1 MESKQVVKS
10 SATPTSPLS
19 QLDSSGALTLNL
31 TIPASDL
38 VLGNKLGQGAY
49 GTVWKA
55 KWRNKDVAVKQLLLP
70 NPSEQEKN
78 EFKQE
83 AAVMFQIATDSDHVV
98 RLHKIT
104 LQPQL
109 SLVMEL
115 MPNGSLYELLQ
126 NNRDK
131 PLDWGIR
138 YRLAM
143 DISTGLEDIHSHSV
157 LHRDLKSLNVL
168 LDGNLRAKLTD
179 FGLATTKLTSSRH
192 SSVQGTPHWMAPEV
206 ANGEPDSQG
215 SDVYSLGMVLFELAA
230 HRHPYPNLKPM
241 QVLLQ
246 VSQGK
251 QETIPD
257 DCPIT
262 FKQLILDCWT
272 VSEKRP
278 KAVDITTRLRSM
290 LDSKETSSTPAA
302 GGVVLDSLTSTQLKG
317 SADYQ
322 IGAAPTAPHRS
333 AVLQQTPA
341 VLSSVSLVSTPH
353 YQPQS
358 PTPSTPP
365 ATSQTTAGSKLLE
378 DKAFQTGYA
387 LYHQGQYL
395 QALPHLRQ
403 AAKAG
408 YAPAYIDL
416 GVMHEL
422 GLGVDKEVDE
432 ATIWYKKAQ
441 RSESWFEQQ
450 ADTEEAMAQF
460 YLGRYY
466 QFAAGSKKDG
476 LEASGWYRRAAKQG
490 HAEAQCSLGDCYA
503 NGIGVNKDLTQAKQW
518 YEKAAA
524 QGNVRAKAQLA
535 ALQPASVVSHPTPS
549 TNTPSS
555 FFAASNPPKPDNKVE
570 AKQAINNPPLAPP
583 KPIPEKSA
591 APVVVDEKALG
602 QLLKFVAEGEQDQ
615 AEALIKKDSKLLLA
629 TGKVTDLSGRTFDNI
644 TAFQYALW
652 AMDYHMWTM
661 IQKYLPTEAQAK
673 QHAMLESKGT
683 AHGKHF
689 DLQPLLDALRT
700 YVDNYRKWRLD
711 QRKEQW
717 CKKVGGAQKL
727 LPAHVVNEYCRP
739 DRPFD
744 PCPSEWSSSLP
755 RARAVLIGKMDE
767 EDTLGAWFSP
777 PSSSELLG
785 SSFAFVRSH
794 FDAACGREWSYGSP
808 GLFGM
813 PALADLESLQALW
826 NARTQQLK
834 LLADTLVVESQSTM
848 QVGLK

>member
-1 MESKQVVKS
+1 MESKHVKS
-10 SATPTSPLS
+10 SESSIS
-19 QLDSSGALTLNL
+19 QLDSSGGLFLNL
-31 TIPASDL
+31 TISASDL

-83 AAVMFQIATDSDHVV
+83 AAVMFQIAADSEHVA
-98 RLHKIT
+98 RLYKIT
-104 LQPQL
+104 MQPQL

-143 DISTGLEDIHSHSV
+143 DISTGLEDIHSHGV

-215 SDVYSLGMVLFELAA
+215 SDVYSLGMVFFELAA

-241 QVLLQ
+241 QVMMQ
-246 VSQGK
+246 VAQGK
-251 QETIPD
+251 QETIPA
-257 DCPIT
+257 DCPVT

-272 VSEKRP
+272 VAEKRP
-278 KAVDITTRLRSM
+278 KAADITTRLRPM
-290 LDSKETSSTPAA
+290 LDSKETSSMPVA
-302 GGVVLDSLTSTQLKG
+302 GGVLDSLTSTQLKG

-341 VLSSVSLVSTPH
+341 VLSSMSLVSTPH
-353 YQPQS
+353 YQPPS

-365 ATSQTTAGSKLLE
+365 ATSQTISGSRPLE
-378 DKAFQTGYA
+378 EKAFQTGYA
-387 LYHQGQYL
+387 FYHQGQYQ

-416 GVMHEL
+416 GVMYEL
-422 GLGVDKEVDE
+422 GLGVDKEIDE

-460 YLGRYY
+460 YFGRYY
-466 QFAAGSKKDG
+466 QFAAGSKKDE

-503 NGIGVNKDLTQAKQW
+503 NGIGVSKDLTQAKQW

-524 QGNVRAKAQLA
+524 QGNVRAKAQLI
-535 ALQPASVVSHPTPS
+535 ALQPALVVSNTTPS
-549 TNTPSS
+549 VNTPSS
-555 FFAASNPPKPDNKVE
+555 FFAASSTPKPDDKGE
-570 AKQAINNPPLAPP
+570 AKQTVSNAPQVAP
-583 KPIPEKSA
+583 KPVPEKSA

-602 QLLKFVAEGEQDQ
+602 QLLKCVAEGEQDQ

-629 TGKVTDLSGRTFDNI
+629 TGKVTDLSGRTFENI

-661 IQKYLPTEAQAK
+661 IQKYLPIEAQVK
-673 QHAMLESKGT
+673 QHVLLESKGT

-689 DLQPLLDALRT
+689 DLQLLLDVLKT
-700 YVDNYRKWRLD
+700 YVDNYHTWSYD
-711 QRKEQW
+711 QCKEHW
-717 CKKVGGAQKL
+717 SKKVGGAQKL

-744 PCPSEWSSSLP
+744 PCPVEWTSLLP
-755 RARAVLIGKMDE
+755 RTRVAQIWDGSKYVNDGSWFAAPQ
-767 EDTLGAWFSP
+767 LGV
-777 PSSSELLG
+777 
-785 SSFAFVRSH
+785 SFAFYRAGCGVGCAWRSGGGG
-794 FDAACGREWSYGSP
+794 AGGICVCAT
-808 GLFGM
+808 
-813 PALADLESLQALW
+813 DLKSLQSLW

-834 LLADTLVVESQSTM
+834 SLAETLGVDSQSSM
-848 QVGLK
+848 QMGPKK

>member
-1 MESKQVVKS
+1 MESKR
-10 SATPTSPLS
+10 TPQSPLS
-19 QLDSSGALTLNL
+19 ELDSSGALLLNL

-83 AAVMFQIATDSDHVV
+83 AAVMFQIAADSEHVA
-98 RLHKIT
+98 RLYKIT
-104 LQPQL
+104 MQPQL

-143 DISTGLEDIHSHSV
+143 DISTGLEDIHSHGV

-206 ANGEPDSQG
+206 ANGDADSQG

-241 QVLLQ
+241 QVLGQ
-246 VSQGK
+246 VMQGK

-257 DCPIT
+257 NCPPS
-262 FKQLILDCWT
+262 FKRLIMDCWT
-272 VSEKRP
+272 VAEKRP
-278 KAVDITTRLRSM
+278 KAVDVTTRLRPM
-290 LDSKETSSTPAA
+290 LDSKETPKKPDVSD
-302 GGVVLDSLTSTQLKG
+302 VLDSLTSVQIKG
-317 SADYQ
+317 SAGYQ
-322 IGAAPTAPHRS
+322 IGAAPHATHRS

-395 QALPHLRQ
+395 QALPHLQQ
-403 AAKAG
+403 AADAG
-408 YAPAYIDL
+408 NIRACLDL
-416 GVMHEL
+416 GVMYEL
-422 GLGVDKEVDE
+422 GLGVEQDASEV
-432 ATIWYKKAQ
+432 AIWYD
-441 RSESWFEQQ
+441 SVQQ
-450 ADTEEAMAQF
+450 QEAELLKQGNSGDAAGRF
-460 YLGRYY
+460 YVGRYY
-466 QFAAGSKKDG
+466 EFAAGNKKDP
-476 LEASGWYRRAAKQG
+476 LKAKGWYQRAATQG

-503 NGIGVNKDLTQAKQW
+503 NGIGVSKDLAQAKQW

-524 QGNVRAKAQLA
+524 QGNIHAKAQLV
-535 ALQPASVVSHPTPS
+535 ALQRPSAPPPPPPVVSHPTPS

-555 FFAASNPPKPDNKVE
+555 FFASPKPEGKVE
-570 AKQAINNPPLAPP
+570 AKQVVNNPPPVPP

-602 QLLKFVAEGEQDQ
+602 QLLKCVVEGEQDQ

-629 TGKVTDLSGRTFDNI
+629 AGKVTDLSGRTFDNI

-673 QHAMLESKGT
+673 QHAILESKGT

-689 DLQPLLDALRT
+689 DLQPLLDALKT
-700 YVDNYRKWRLD
+700 YVDKYD
-711 QRKEQW
+711 SFFFDKEKHW
-717 CKKVGGAQKL
+717 CKKIGGAQKL

-739 DRPFD
+739 DRSFD
-744 PCPSEWSSSLP
+744 PCPREWTTTVPRTRVVEIYDGSKWVKGEWFTPPNSSD
-755 RARAVLIGKMDE
+755 VLGV
-767 EDTLGAWFSP
+767 
-777 PSSSELLG
+777 
-785 SSFAFVRSH
+785 SFAFCRAGVAG
-794 FDAACGREWSYGSP
+794 AAALTGGGRAAGSGCG
-808 GLFGM
+808 
-813 PALADLESLQALW
+813 ADLKSLQALW
-826 NARTQQLK
+826 NARTHQLK
-834 LLADTLVVESQSTM
+834 LVSDTLVVGSQSSM
-848 QVGLK
+848 QGGLK